1 MIDWTRVN
9 DLRAEIGE
17 ENFDEIVALFLEEAD
32 AAVASLSEGL
42 VLADL
47 GTALHSLKGSALNLG
62 FDSLAQLCG
71 AAELQATS
79 GTVPDVSGI
88 VAAYA
93 RSRSAFG
100 SGRPVAAA

>member
-9 DLRAEIGE
+9 DLRAEIGD
-17 ENFDEIVALFLEEAD
+17 ENFDEIVELFLQEAD
-32 AAVASLSEGL
+32 MAVADLSGRL
-42 VLADL
+42 ALADL
-47 GTALHSLKGSALNLG
+47 GIALHALKGSALNLG

-79 GTVPDVSGI
+79 GTLPDVDGI

-93 RSRSAFG
+93 RSRSAFAE
-100 SGRPVAAA
+100 GRPIAAA